1 MLWSEAGEG
10 NTKRTVELAVA
21 EAEKRKLPFLLVA
34 SNTGRTAQAV
44 LDEVKGDLQ
53 VICVTHHVGFKEPGH
68 DEMEPEKRQ
77 ELQEQGAKVL
87 TTTHVLAGVDRAVRN
102 QFGGL
107 YPPEIIANGLRMLGQ
122 GVKVC
127 VEISIM
133 ALDSGLI
140 PYGADVIAIGG
151 TSRGADTAAIIRPAH
166 SNNVFDTRIVEI
178 LCRPRP

>member
-1 MLWSEAGEG
+1 MSWLWLRR
-10 NTKRTVELAVA
+10 TKADLYV
-21 EAEKRKLPFLLVA
+21 LVA

-107 YPPEIIANGLRMLGQ
+107 YPPEIIASALRMLGQ

-127 VEISIM
+127 VEIAIM
-133 ALDSGLI
+133 ALDGGLI
-140 PYGADVIAIGG
+140 PYGIQVIAIGG
-151 TSRGADTAAIIRPAH
+151 TSRAPIRQRSFARPIPT
-166 SNNVFDTRIVEI
+166 VFLT
-178 LCRPRP
+178 LGS

>member
-10 NTKRTVELAVA
+10 NTKKTVELAVA
-21 EAEKRKLPFLLVA
+21 EAKQRQIPYVLVA

-44 LDEVKGDLQ
+44 LDEAQGALQ
-53 VICVTHHVGFKEPGH
+53 VICVTHHEGFKEPGH
-68 DEMEPEKRQ
+68 DEMEPQMRQ
-77 ELQEQGAKVL
+77 ALQEQGAKVL
-87 TTTHVLAGVDRAVRN
+87 TTPHVLAGVDRAVRN

-107 YPPEIIANGLRMLGQ
+107 YPPEIIASALRMLGQ

-127 VEISIM
+127 VEIAIM
-133 ALDSGLI
+133 ALDGGLI
-140 PYGADVIAIGG
+140 PYGTEVIAIGG

-166 SNNVFDTRIVEI
+166 SNSVFDTRIVEI